1 MTPTTKMKTPAEIAE
16 LYAAAAIAAQNAGVA
31 NRGFSEALAR
41 AFETHAEKDVTE
53 VDRRQAEKDE
63 KHRAFMDAMQA
74 LRDAIAEF
82 DFTASAY
89 ANA

>member
-1 MTPTTKMKTPAEIAE
+1 MTPMKMKTPAEIAE

-31 NRGFSEALAR
+31 HRGFS
-41 AFETHAEKDVTE
+41 ETHAEKDVAE
-53 VDRRQAEKDE
+53 VDRRQAEKNE

-74 LRDAIAEF
+74 FRDAVAEF

>member
-63 KHRAFMDAMQA
+63 KHRFFTNAMQA

>member
-41 AFETHAEKDVTE
+41 AFETHAEKDVAE

-63 KHRAFMDAMQA
+63 KHRA
-74 LRDAIAEF
+74 RDEKRHCARVPCYTPGTVPII
-82 DFTASAY
+82 SQ
-89 ANA
+89 